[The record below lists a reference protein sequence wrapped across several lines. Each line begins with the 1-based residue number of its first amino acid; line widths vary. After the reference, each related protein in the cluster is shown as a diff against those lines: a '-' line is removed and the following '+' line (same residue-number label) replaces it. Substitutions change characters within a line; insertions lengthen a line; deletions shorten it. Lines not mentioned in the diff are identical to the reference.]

1 MRQVTLNISD
11 AVYDHVMFFLKKLDK
26 QDINIKEENMC
37 LSIEEKE
44 QIIAEVKNSGISSL
58 TIKEIVNESLKKI
71 S

>member
-26 QDINIKEENMC
+26 QDINIKEENMR

-44 QIIAEVKNSGISSL
+44 QIIAEAKNSGISSL
-58 TIKEIVNESLKKI
+58 TIKDIVNESLKK
-71 S
+71 